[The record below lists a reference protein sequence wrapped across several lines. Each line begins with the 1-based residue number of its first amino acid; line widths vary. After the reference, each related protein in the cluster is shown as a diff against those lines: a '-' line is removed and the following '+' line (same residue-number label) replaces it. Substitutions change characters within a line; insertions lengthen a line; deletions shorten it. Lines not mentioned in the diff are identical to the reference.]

1 MSAVSTYVERCQFT
15 VFRVHFLCM
24 LAAVAG
30 QGGSNQTLWDSH
42 KSKHFWC
49 RASDPWSYP
58 LQIVT
63 LHILWP

>member
-42 KSKHFWC
+42 KSKHF
-49 RASDPWSYP
+49 
-58 LQIVT
+58 
-63 LHILWP
+63 